1 MADDST
7 NTASRPAP
15 SSSTITGINH
25 HDLTLKK
32 ANSSLTV
39 LILLTNLRKLIPLA
53 GQIRLRMETQFITHY
68 DSTRAARVTAA
79 NAIFTD

>member
-7 NTASRPAP
+7 NTASKPAP

-32 ANSSLTV
+32 AKSSLTV
-39 LILLTNLRKLIPLA
+39 LILFTSLRKLLLLGGGGTLRPAA
-53 GQIRLRMETQFITHY
+53 GSAVHPASQ
-68 DSTRAARVTAA
+68 AA
-79 NAIFTD
+79 